1 MQDAEQPLIDAM
13 KKVGAGDF
21 EGATIRAAD
30 QSGVLAHNFN
40 QMVEGLRERD
50 KIRDTFGRYMTQ
62 QVSDAILKG
71 EVKLGGERRHLTILR
86 ADLPEFE
93 SLAMTM
99 GAEALVALLNRYF
112 AAIVAAVMEHDGVVD
127 KFVGGDLLVIYGAPV
142 KDPKH
147 AEKAVRT
154 ALDMR
159 ARMTAFN
166 QAEKSISGKTL
177 HACVGIDTGPTVT
190 GNIGCEARMEYT
202 VIGRPVVVAER
213 LAQLAAN
220 SDADI
225 LLSEETAQEARGT
238 FALKPLPQP
247 VDFGSGYVRRAY
259 SVIGLGGRWRSL
271 PDRVLGFFRLPP
283 RYNRFRA

>member
-1 MQDAEQPLIDAM
+1 MAEDEQPLIDAM

-21 EGATIRAAD
+21 EGANLVAAD
-30 QSGVLAHNFN
+30 QSGRLAYAFN
-40 QMVEGLRERD
+40 AMVDGLKERD
-50 KIRDTFGRYMTQ
+50 RIRDTFGRYMTQ

-71 EVKLGGERRHLTILR
+71 DVKLGGEQRHLTILR

-202 VIGRPVVVAER
+202 
-213 LAQLAAN
+213 
-220 SDADI
+220 
-225 LLSEETAQEARGT
+225 SEETAQEARGT